1 MNSMVLTFSVNIF
14 SKFIGLNTFAGTS
27 SSRGCVIMYPFRLAE
42 MYLILAECGSSN
54 TVRNDAL
61 RALREARGIS
71 SRTYPDD
78 RLDVQVRL
86 ERNRELIGEG
96 FRLNDL
102 RRYGEGFTRDN
113 SVAVPQLPLGQL
125 QYPLFRTGSFGPEL
139 HPR

>member
-1 MNSMVLTFSVNIF
+1 
-14 SKFIGLNTFAGTS
+14 
-27 SSRGCVIMYPFRLAE
+27 VIMYPFRLAE

-113 SVAVPQLPLGQL
+113 SVAVPNFPLDNFNTLYFVQGASDLSYTPDDYRFVWPIPSTEIQVNPQIVGQ
-125 QYPLFRTGSFGPEL
+125 QNPGY
-139 HPR
+139 